1 MRIYKKLLIT
11 CFVLFVALFFA
22 APWVGRDVRAD
33 GPVSLFLQPANGD
46 IAIGGA
52 GKAVALK
59 ITPNGRQVIAVQIEL
74 EYIYDDITIRGA
86 EINGSLSGD
95 LTEMAGSHDGIKK
108 YALTFTTPITQ
119 DTTLAT
125 FNFKAVRSQPKA
137 NVDVLLGNAKVI
149 LANSDASLTTSNGG
163 VSVQDAKYNL
173 VTASASEAPPES
185 PAAAVTTFT
194 TRYRIAEN
202 PNGFTET
209 GPNGWKGYPANGVT
223 IDDVAALFP
232 DFKTPG
238 QKFIYVQFEGK
249 DSAGN
254 DVRTTLETCP
264 KCQARIKVLG
274 DPPSIAGCRLSF
286 EGNNTIL
293 NLKADKDKGFGQD
306 KGTVKSGNTTFTAE
320 QIKSWKNDKVQVV
333 WPNATEGQIL
343 PISLTNSDGQSN
355 PDGQFC
361 GSISALALGAKVFCR
376 APSNHQT
383 DNVDLILADNS
394 EGGKKIKQKVSIDKE
409 GLIQGLTQ
417 KLEAGQYYTLSLKA
431 PRSLRRTVPVKAEEG
446 ITNLSNFLLPV
457 GDIFPADGGD
467 GKINNIDR
475 SELVRQWSLTADA
488 TGKSG
493 DFNRDGRVNSVDWT
507 CMKNDFNQSDDPEP
521 AAGVQSS
528 PSPGPI
534 VSPSPSPSANA
545 GEFCGGIAGVRC
557 RSGFRCQLEGN
568 FPDAGGRC
576 VSDSN

>member
-1 MRIYKKLLIT
+1 MMIYKKLLIT
-11 CFVLFVALFFA
+11 CFVLLVALFFA
-22 APWVGRDVRAD
+22 AAWGGRDVRAE

-46 IAIGGA
+46 IAVGGA
-52 GKAVALK
+52 GKAIELK

-149 LANSDASLTTSNGG
+149 LANSDTSLTTVNGG
-163 VSVQDAKYNL
+163 VIVQDAKYNL
-173 VTASASEAPPES
+173 VTASASEAPPVV
-185 PAAAVTTFT
+185 PVTTFT

-202 PNGFTET
+202 STDFTET
-209 GPNGWKGYPANGVT
+209 GPNGWQDYPANGVT

-232 DFKTPG
+232 DFKTLG
-238 QKFIYVQFEGK
+238 QKFIFVQFEGV
-249 DSAGN
+249 DSTGKK
-254 DVRTTLETCP
+254 VTTTLVDCP

-293 NLKADKDKGFGQD
+293 NLTADKDKGFGPD
-306 KGTVKSGNTTFTAE
+306 KGTVKSGNTTFTAD

-446 ITNLSNFLLPV
+446 ITNMFNFLLPV

-493 DFNRDGRVNSVDWT
+493 DFNRDTRVNSVDWT
-507 CMKNDFNQSDDPEP
+507 CMKNDFNQSDDLEP
-521 AAGVQSS
+521 AVGVQPSASSS
-528 PSPGPI
+528 PS
-534 VSPSPSPSANA
+534 VSPSPSPS
-545 GEFCGGIAGVRC
+545 
-557 RSGFRCQLEGN
+557 
-568 FPDAGGRC
+568 
-576 VSDSN
+576 VSSSPSPSASPGT